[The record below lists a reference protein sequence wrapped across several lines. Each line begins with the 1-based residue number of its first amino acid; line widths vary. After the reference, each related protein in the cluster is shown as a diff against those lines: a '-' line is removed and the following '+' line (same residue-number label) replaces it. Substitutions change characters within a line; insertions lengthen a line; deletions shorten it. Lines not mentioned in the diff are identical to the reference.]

1 MVYVRTLTI
10 KCKTLKQKKK
20 MNYLIL
26 AETEFFGLINEA
38 VDGKSLETAYDGFV
52 RAVISLCYECADR
65 SCVAVALAYAE
76 NELQHH
82 RTQYMVTEKSH
93 TDLHV
98 RKALSFVRMMQKQV
112 AANHIQVPPLSAPSH
127 TPKEKTTVTTPSLQ
141 WTGNTLDLV
150 ELIYGLNE
158 MGCID
163 NGETPLKELA
173 PALYGFFGLDT
184 KECYRYYSAIKLRKN
199 PSRTYFLDRM
209 QAKLNEKI
217 RHDEEQER
225 MRR

>member
-184 KECYRYYSAIKLRKN
+184 KEC
-199 PSRTYFLDRM
+199 
-209 QAKLNEKI
+209 
-217 RHDEEQER
+217 
-225 MRR
+225 

>member
-1 MVYVRTLTI
+1 
-10 KCKTLKQKKK
+10 

-26 AETEFFGLINEA
+26 AETEFFALINKA
-38 VDGKSLETAYDGFV
+38 GNGCLETAYGGFIKTF
-52 RAVISLCYECADR
+52 ISLCHECIDR
-65 SCVAVALAYAE
+65 NSTAVALAYTE

-82 RTQYMVTEKSH
+82 H
-93 TDLHV
+93 TLHAATAGCHRSLYV
-98 RKALSFVRMMQKQV
+98 RKALSFVRKMQKHL
-112 AANHIQVPPLSAPSH
+112 AAGHTQVPPLNPIQTSH
-127 TPKEKTTVTTPSLQ
+127 TLKVATASTTPALQ

-150 ELIYGLNE
+150 ELIYGLSE

-163 NGETPLKELA
+163 NGETPLKVLA
-173 PALYGFFGLDT
+173 PALYEFFGLDT

-199 PSRTYFLDRM
+199 PSRTYFLDKM

-217 RHDEEQER
+217 RRDEELER

>member
-1 MVYVRTLTI
+1 
-10 KCKTLKQKKK
+10 

-38 VDGKSLETAYDGFV
+38 GDGKSLETAYDGFV

-65 SCVAVALAYAE
+65 GCAAVALSYAE

-82 RTQYMVTEKSH
+82 RTQYMATEKSH
-93 TDLHV
+93 TDLYV

-112 AANHIQVPPLSAPSH
+112 AANAIQVPPLSSPSH
-127 TPKEKTTVTTPSLQ
+127 TPKENTTVATPSLQ

-173 PALYGFFGLDT
+173 PAIYGFFGLDT

-199 PSRTYFLDRM
+199 PSRTYFLDKM
-209 QAKLNEKI
+209 QAKLNERI
-217 RHDEEQER
+217 RHDEEMER

>member
-1 MVYVRTLTI
+1 
-10 KCKTLKQKKK
+10 

-38 VDGKSLETAYDGFV
+38 GDGKSLETAYDGFV

-82 RTQYMVTEKSH
+82 RTQYMATEKSH

-98 RKALSFVRMMQKQV
+98 RKALSFVRMMQKLV

-127 TPKEKTTVTTPSLQ
+127 TPKENTTVATPSLQ

-199 PSRTYFLDRM
+199 PSRTYFLDKM